1 MDNAQIWA
9 CHCDNLALLYLT
21 ITFHQMGI
29 SLRSLGINLEGM
41 NLVEMAPGVSSVFI
55 AVSCIF
61 MLLSV
66 VLSGTE
72 NFKKNFSPLF
82 YFFFSNL
89 LFHFFLLFCFPP
101 VFSTCFTQFYQVS
114 LKTEPGTFLNN
125 FIV

>member
-1 MDNAQIWA
+1 
-9 CHCDNLALLYLT
+9 
-21 ITFHQMGI
+21 MGI

-72 NFKKNFSPLF
+72 NFFFSF
-82 YFFFSNL
+82 YFYFSIL
-89 LFHFFLLFCFPP
+89 LFHFFFTFLFPLFSLL
-101 VFSTCFTQFYQVS
+101 FTQFYQVY
-114 LKTEPGTFLNN
+114 L
-125 FIV
+125 